1 MDHTLMPA
9 GVLSTAGGGDLS
21 ARLLDLVRETY
32 LELNRQAVD
41 PVAVNLDTVLDRDLG
56 LDSLARVELLMRV
69 ERAFGQRLPEAL
81 LARAQT
87 PRDVLAALQ
96 PAPHLAAP
104 PRRAI
109 SATPEAAPEATPEAA
124 PERADRPVR
133 ATTLL
138 EMLDWHVQ
146 RHPDRIQL
154 VLLSDTGETP
164 FTYAELLRGART
176 VAARLQQLGVAPQQT
191 VAIMLPTCADYF
203 FSYFGILL
211 AGAVPVPIY
220 PPTRLSQ
227 IEDHVRRH
235 ARILANAR
243 TQVLITVA
251 EAMRVAHVLKALVP
265 GLRQVITPQQAT
277 QGLPAWRP
285 VPALAGD
292 IAFIQYTSGSTGDP
306 KGVALTHANL
316 LANIRAIGDVLQL
329 TADDVFVSWL
339 PLYHDMGLIGAWLC
353 SLYTGNRLVVLSP
366 LAFLLRPQ
374 DWLWAIHRHHGTH
387 TAAPNFAY
395 ERCLRHVRA
404 QDIEGLDLSS
414 LRVAAN
420 GAEPV
425 SPETVTRFA
434 ERFAAH
440 GLQPQA
446 MTPVYGLAES
456 TVALLISK
464 PDHMP
469 QVDFVDRAVFER
481 ERRAQPAVYHD
492 PHALRFVACGHPLP
506 GHRVRLVDA
515 AGVEVPDRVEGR
527 LEFQG
532 PSATGGYYRRPEETR
547 KLMHDGWLD
556 SGDRAYRAEGEIYIT
571 GRVKDIIIRGGRN
584 LYPHEIEQAVGEL
597 PGVRKGCVVA
607 FGSADPISGTERLV
621 LLAET
626 RESGSQA
633 HARLREAVQQRVVE
647 VLGEPADTVV
657 LAPPHT
663 VRKTSSGKLRRAAT
677 REVFERGGIGA
688 HARPVWRQFAGLGWS
703 AVALHGRQASAQAG
717 HMVYAAW
724 FWLVF
729 ALLAPP
735 AWLAV
740 ALAPDPARAWARA
753 RVAAR
758 LLLRGTGLTL
768 RVHGLEA
775 VPQQAH
781 IVVANHASDLDAL
794 MLLAALP
801 APHRFV
807 AKRELLRHP
816 PVRLFLQ
823 RLGTVFVERFDAQR
837 SVADARRL
845 TELATQGVS
854 LCAFP
859 EGTFRPEPG
868 LLGFHLGPFE
878 SAVQARIAVV
888 PATLQGTRE
897 VLGDGERLPHR
908 HPVQLDF
915 DAPMR
920 AAEAPIEP
928 FAAAVALRDA
938 ARAAMAQRL
947 GENGEG
953 AAAGAFP

>member
-1 MDHTLMPA
+1 MNHTLMATGALP
-9 GVLSTAGGGDLS
+9 TAGGVDVP
-21 ARLLDLVRETY
+21 ARLLGLVRETY
-32 LELNRQAVD
+32 LELNRQSAR
-41 PVAVNLDTVLDRDLG
+41 PVAVDLDTALDRDLG
-56 LDSLARVELLMRV
+56 LDSLARVELLMRI
-69 ERAFGQRLPEAL
+69 ERAFGRRLPEAL
-81 LARAQT
+81 LAQAQT
-87 PRDVLAALQ
+87 PRDLLAALQ
-96 PAPHLAAP
+96 LAPDQAAP
-104 PRRAI
+104 LARAH
-109 SATPEAAPEATPEAA
+109 SATQEAIHDP
-124 PERADRPVR
+124 ADRPVH

-138 EMLDWHVQ
+138 EMLDWHVR

-154 VLLSDTGETP
+154 VLLSDMGETP

-176 VAARLQQLGVAPQQT
+176 VAARLQQLGVTPQQT

-243 TQVLITVA
+243 AQVLITVA
-251 EAMRVAHVLKALVP
+251 EAMPVAHLLEALVP
-265 GLRQVITPQQAT
+265 GLRRVITPQHAT
-277 QGLPAWRP
+277 QGLAAWQP
-285 VPALAGD
+285 VPVLAGD

-316 LANIRAIGDVLQL
+316 LANIRAIGEVLQL
-329 TADDVFVSWL
+329 TTDDVFVSWL

-353 SLYTGNRLVVLSP
+353 SLYTGNRLVVMSP

-387 TAAPNFAY
+387 TAAPNFGY
-395 ERCLRHVRA
+395 ELCLRHIRE
-404 QDIEGLDLSS
+404 QDIDGLDLSS

-425 SPETVTRFA
+425 GPETVTRFT

-456 TVALLISK
+456 TVALLISR
-464 PDHMP
+464 PENMP
-469 QVDFVDRAVFER
+469 QVDFVDRVVFER
-481 ERRAQPAVYHD
+481 EHRAQPAVYHD
-492 PHALRFVACGHPLP
+492 PHALRFISCGHPLP

-515 AGVEVPDRVEGR
+515 AGVEVPDRIEGR

-532 PSATGGYYRRPEETR
+532 PSTMAGYYRRPDESR
-547 KLMHDGWLD
+547 RLIHDGWLD

-633 HARLREAVQQRVVE
+633 RARLREAVQRRVVD

-677 REVFERGGIGA
+677 RELFERGDIGA
-688 HARPVWRQFAGLGWS
+688 HSRPVWRQFASLGWN
-703 AVALHGRQASAQAG
+703 AAALRGRQAASQAG
-717 HMVYAAW
+717 HMAYAAW

-729 ALLAPP
+729 ALVAPP

-758 LLLRGTGLTL
+758 LLLRGAGLKL
-768 RVHGLEA
+768 RVRGLEA
-775 VPQQAH
+775 VPLQAH

-807 AKRELLRHP
+807 AKRELLRNP
-816 PVRLFLQ
+816 AVRIFLQ

-837 SVADARRL
+837 SVADAHHL
-845 TELATQGVS
+845 TELATRGVS
-854 LCAFP
+854 LCVFP

-878 SAVQARIAVV
+878 AAVQARIAVV
-888 PATLQGTRE
+888 PATLQDTRK
-897 VLGDGERLPHR
+897 VLGDGERLPHH

-915 DAPMR
+915 DAPIR
-920 AAEAPIEP
+920 AAQAPVEP
-928 FAAAVALRDA
+928 FTAAVALRDA
-938 ARAAMAQRL
+938 ARAAMSQRL
-947 GENGEG
+947 GEKGEG
-953 AAAGAFP
+953 AAVGATP